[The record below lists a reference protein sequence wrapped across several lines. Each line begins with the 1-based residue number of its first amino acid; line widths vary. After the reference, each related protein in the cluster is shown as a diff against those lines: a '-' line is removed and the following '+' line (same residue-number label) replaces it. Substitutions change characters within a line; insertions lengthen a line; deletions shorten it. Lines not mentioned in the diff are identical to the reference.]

1 MGFTVMALINSEV
14 AIDYTH
20 YVCQFYSVVGKC
32 PADVAETRIILAS
45 ISGVKIVTRNE
56 M

>member
-1 MGFTVMALINSEV
+1 MGFAMMALINSEV

-20 YVCQFYSVVGKC
+20 YVCQFYSVVGKY
-32 PADVAETRIILAS
+32 PTDVTETRIILAS